1 MLFDSHCHIQFEQYD
16 ADREE
21 LVNAC
26 QTAGVGGLCVG
37 CDLESSRKAVE
48 FADKH
53 TNFWS
58 SIGVHPTEWNAVF
71 PRDEFGY
78 LLKTSKKIVAIG
90 ETGLDYYRMSV
101 DQSEEEIEKLK
112 NNQQQLFRDHI
123 QFAKEKNLPLIIH
136 CRQSHEDVQKILKEQ
151 FTVIPDLIRDPVLK
165 RGVLHCFSGTV
176 EDAKKYLELGFY
188 ISFTGIITFAKQY
201 DEVIHSVPLEK
212 ILIETDSP
220 FLTPVPYRG
229 KRNNPMYVEYV
240 AKRISEI
247 KNVSYE
253 EVVDATWNN
262 AKKLFSLS

>member
-1 MLFDSHCHIQFEQYD
+1 
-16 ADREE
+16 
-21 LVNAC
+21 
-26 QTAGVGGLCVG
+26 
-37 CDLESSRKAVE
+37 
-48 FADKH
+48 
-53 TNFWS
+53 
-58 SIGVHPTEWNAVF
+58 
-71 PRDEFGY
+71 
-78 LLKTSKKIVAIG
+78 
-90 ETGLDYYRMSV
+90 
-101 DQSEEEIEKLK
+101 
-112 NNQQQLFRDHI
+112 
-123 QFAKEKNLPLIIH
+123 
-136 CRQSHEDVQKILKEQ
+136 VQKILKEQ

-176 EDAKKYLELGFY
+176 ADAQKYLELGFY